1 MSLSTYSRIDFDD
14 DNFKLY
20 GYIYNSGS
28 LVKGI
33 RIYSG
38 SLRGYGYGNLNTSYQ
53 VKFSGGIYYSLVSH
67 KGSFGFKKYDNLGNL
82 LYSSY
87 NTSFPKILRAS
98 EISISA
104 LPDSSYMISRL
115 KGIESFTTDTTVGL
129 YVNFLNKEDSLIKKN
144 TVIELS
150 ASDEEFDYWD
160 WTGRKIENIVLG
172 DSLYQLIILD
182 EYRNSLSL
190 IRYDK
195 YGNLVD
201 SLSTITIDSNTISKN
216 SMWNGHRC
224 WRVNRNMQDG
234 WYIYSGLNEGYRIY
248 DDSLGY
254 EKYFNRV
261 YEFDENGNYIGIIY
275 QDTLKNSIVGKNT
288 IFQTKEEYVTTLEIK
303 NDIYLKKYESLS
315 LVDSFKINDDIEGS
329 NEHNSGIASHPS
341 SKLFVLYEDENGYL
355 GRMVDTGGIALSDE
369 IALIG
374 KDIKFF
380 DDLTGVN
387 LWKKNESDHIY
398 TGFSI
403 YDSNWTEILRDTLVI
418 HENVDETKIESII
431 LSEDRFVVYTNID
444 SLYNLFLF
452 DKSGNL
458 VKKRSFSNLIS
469 TSIKLVEVHDS
480 TFYVCWGTRAQ
491 LFNEQLEPVSEIIKL
506 PASLSI
512 YLGDK
517 EYINTKKMYGE
528 HQMFWYEISRA
539 KIGEDTISNK
549 IYLENYSELNQ
560 VLKIKDNQL
569 LVIYNKKGAITA
581 QLYNNNLEELPK
593 RITISSTEGQIKKDA
608 HAHRLENKVLFTWTN
623 RESSESNFDI
633 YGKIY
638 SLDEVT
644 DINSQNKNLPEK
656 FSLSQNYPNPFN
668 PVTTINYEIPN
679 VGQDAV
685 LTSVKLTIYNLLGE
699 EVATIVNEQK
709 PPGRYQV
716 KFDGSNLSSGLYIY
730 RIETDNFTFS
740 RKMLLLK

>member
-1 MSLSTYSRIDFDD
+1 
-14 DNFKLY
+14 
-20 GYIYNSGS
+20 
-28 LVKGI
+28 
-33 RIYSG
+33 
-38 SLRGYGYGNLNTSYQ
+38 
-53 VKFSGGIYYSLVSH
+53 
-67 KGSFGFKKYDNLGNL
+67 
-82 LYSSY
+82 
-87 NTSFPKILRAS
+87 
-98 EISISA
+98 
-104 LPDSSYMISRL
+104 
-115 KGIESFTTDTTVGL
+115 
-129 YVNFLNKEDSLIKKN
+129 
-144 TVIELS
+144 
-150 ASDEEFDYWD
+150 
-160 WTGRKIENIVLG
+160 
-172 DSLYQLIILD
+172 
-182 EYRNSLSL
+182 
-190 IRYDK
+190 
-195 YGNLVD
+195 
-201 SLSTITIDSNTISKN
+201 
-216 SMWNGHRC
+216 
-224 WRVNRNMQDG
+224 
-234 WYIYSGLNEGYRIY
+234 
-248 DDSLGY
+248 
-254 EKYFNRV
+254 
-261 YEFDENGNYIGIIY
+261 
-275 QDTLKNSIVGKNT
+275 
-288 IFQTKEEYVTTLEIK
+288 
-303 NDIYLKKYESLS
+303 
-315 LVDSFKINDDIEGS
+315 
-329 NEHNSGIASHPS
+329 
-341 SKLFVLYEDENGYL
+341 
-355 GRMVDTGGIALSDE
+355 
-369 IALIG
+369 
-374 KDIKFF
+374 
-380 DDLTGVN
+380 
-387 LWKKNESDHIY
+387 
-398 TGFSI
+398 
-403 YDSNWTEILRDTLVI
+403 
-418 HENVDETKIESII
+418 
-431 LSEDRFVVYTNID
+431 VYTNID

-480 TFYVCWGTRAQ
+480 TFYVCWGTKAQ
-491 LFNEQLEPVSEIIKL
+491 LFNQQLEPVSEIINL

-581 QLYNNNLEELPK
+581 QLYNYNLEELPK

-644 DINSQNKNLPEK
+644 DINSRNKNLPEK

-709 PPGRYQV
+709 RPGRHQV

-730 RIETDNFTFS
+730 RIETDNFTSS